1 MNRYEFLYALR
12 EKLFQLPE
20 SEIQAHLSYYE
31 EMIDDRM
38 EDGMTEEEAV
48 ASLEEVSVIAERILQ
63 ETPITT
69 LVKTKVKPKKGWTP
83 TAIVLAVIGS
93 PIWLSILI
101 VLAAVVISV
110 VVTLWSVVIA
120 IGTAAV
126 GIIITGLL
134 LIAASPFMLNP
145 GFTSTLLCIAGGLCA
160 VGVAILLFVGTKY
173 LAKGIIWLCKAIF
186 KAVKS
191 LFIRK
196 ER

>member
-1 MNRYEFLYALR
+1 MNRYDFLYALR

-20 SEIQAHLSYYE
+20 SEVQAHLAYYE

-48 ASLEEVSVIAERILQ
+48 ASLEDVSVIAERILQ

-83 TAIVLAVIGS
+83 MAIVLAVIGS

-101 VLAAVVISV
+101 SLAAVVISV
-110 VVTLWSVVIA
+110 VASLWSIVIA
-120 IGTAAV
+120 VGACAV
-126 GIIITGLL
+126 GIAVAGLL
-134 LIAASPFMLNP
+134 LIAASPFLWNP
-145 GFTSTLLCIAGGLCA
+145 GFTSTFLCIAGGLCA
-160 VGVAILLFVGTKY
+160 IGVAILLFVGTKY
-173 LAKGIIWLCKAIF
+173 LAKAIVLLCKAIF